1 MGVIKYINN
10 QLINKGLRVGDE
22 VSFQPESEY
31 EFYVDGEK
39 LYRMFTNNITLKFG

>member
-1 MGVIKYINN
+1 MGLK
-10 QLINKGLRVGDE
+10 KGDI

-39 LYRMFTNNITLKFG
+39 IYRMFTKNICILLDDEYKKD